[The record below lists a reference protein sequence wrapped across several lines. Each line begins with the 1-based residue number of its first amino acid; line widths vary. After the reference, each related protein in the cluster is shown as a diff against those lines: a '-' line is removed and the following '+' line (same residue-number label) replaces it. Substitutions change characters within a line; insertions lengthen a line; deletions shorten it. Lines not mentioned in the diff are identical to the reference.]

1 MKSNIIYLCNMK
13 YTSCKIICYELKK
26 KNLLL
31 NIEIAIYMYEIFQI
45 KLLFCYEKFN
55 LENNIILFSII
66 HIFR

>member
-1 MKSNIIYLCNMK
+1 MK
-13 YTSCKIICYELKK
+13 YTSCKIICYEFKK

-45 KLLFCYEKFN
+45 KLLFYYEKFN